1 MIENE
6 ELNDRLFGAI
16 NENLAIIYFSNDRT
30 VSYANDLFASSMGYK
45 DSQSLIGL
53 HHRHFCFEEF
63 TNSSNYDVFWN
74 DLLIGKSFQD
84 KILRKD
90 AEGNEVWLE
99 ATYMP
104 VHEGDEVKGVLKVAT
119 DITKRQRDLTAVV
132 VNLREMSFDLNQR
145 AEEGL
150 SNQKDL
156 NEKFAQITEVS
167 ERNTGILEGL
177 KGQADS
183 IQGVVKTIKDI
194 ASQTNLLSLNAAIEA
209 ARAGEHGRGFDV
221 VAKEVRK
228 LSNQVEKSIGEVRE
242 NVDNITKE
250 ISNISEGTL
259 LIQEDVGTALEQ
271 IRVAS
276 EGYQDVVHAGERLKN
291 EADTLK
297 DTI

>member
-1 MIENE
+1 M
-6 ELNDRLFGAI
+6 
-16 NENLAIIYFSNDRT
+16 
-30 VSYANDLFASSMGYK
+30 
-45 DSQSLIGL
+45 
-53 HHRHFCFEEF
+53 
-63 TNSSNYDVFWN
+63 
-74 DLLIGKSFQD
+74 
-84 KILRKD
+84 
-90 AEGNEVWLE
+90 
-99 ATYMP
+99 
-104 VHEGDEVKGVLKVAT
+104 LKVAT

-150 SNQKDL
+150 SNQKGL
-156 NEKFAQITEVS
+156 NEKIAQITEVS

-242 NVDNITKE
+242 NVDNITRE

-259 LIQEDVGTALEQ
+259 HIQKDVATALEQ